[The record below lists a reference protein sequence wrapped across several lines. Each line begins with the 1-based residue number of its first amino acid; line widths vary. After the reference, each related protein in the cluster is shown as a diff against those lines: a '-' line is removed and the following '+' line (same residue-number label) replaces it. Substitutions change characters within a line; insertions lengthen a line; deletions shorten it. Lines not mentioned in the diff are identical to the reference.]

1 MASLAVPRGNRLSK
15 KYANVLVSSPTP
27 QRLKNIPQLKPALR
41 TWIVSIGLPLG
52 HIID

>member
-1 MASLAVPRGNRLSK
+1 MASLAVPKGNHPNK

-41 TWIVSIGLPLG
+41 TWIVSIDLPLG
-52 HIID
+52 HVVD

>member
-1 MASLAVPRGNRLSK
+1 MASLAVPKGSHPNR

-41 TWIVSIGLPLG
+41 AWIVSIDLPLD
-52 HIID
+52 HVVD